1 MNDSVAFGE
10 VYTVKCDKGFNLT
23 NQENMKCEEEGFN
36 GPPATG
42 GALGPPLGLD
52 FKLPKNGFSEAPQT
66 SQVPRTS
73 LWTNFGEKNFWSYDP
88 PRTP

>member
-1 MNDSVAFGE
+1 MHFDSTIFETQIAIKHRRGTLRNILPAPDNKNILIE
-10 VYTVKCDKGFNLT
+10 ALLLD
-23 NQENMKCEEEGFN
+23 

-42 GALGPPLGLD
+42 LE
-52 FKLPKNGFSEAPQT
+52 FKLSKNGFSEAPQT

-73 LWTNFGEKNFWSYDP
+73 LWKNFGEKIFWLYDL